1 MRPKLC
7 DAILGIAKPVSDAT
21 VETLLQLLREDGAAS
36 YFGEDVTVTEHQL
49 QAAQRAELEGA
60 SDTLIAAALV
70 HDIGWILAASAGG
83 ESWEPHEQL
92 GADWLSGFLPAAVTE
107 PVRMHVL
114 AKRYLCSTRPEYY
127 GELSEVSRQT
137 LVNQG
142 GLLTDREVREF
153 EDLAHSGDAVRLRI
167 WDDLAKV
174 PGYETPD
181 LDHYAPLL
189 SELSAG

>member
-1 MRPKLC
+1 M
-7 DAILGIAKPVSDAT
+7 SDAN
-21 VETLLQLLREDGAAS
+21 VESLLRLLREDGAVA

-60 SDTLIAAALV
+60 PDPLIVAALV

-83 ESWEPHEQL
+83 EKWEPHEQL
-92 GADWLSGFLPAAVTE
+92 GADWLSGFLPPAVTE

-114 AKRYLCSTRPEYY
+114 AKRYLCSTRPDYY
-127 GELSEVSRQT
+127 DELSEESRRT

-142 GLLTDREVREF
+142 GLLEDREVKQF
-153 EDLAHSGDAVRLRI
+153 EGLAHSGDAIRLRI

-174 PGYETPD
+174 PGWETPG
-181 LDHYAPLL
+181 LDHYERLL
-189 SELSAG
+189 SELSAS